1 LVERQRWRKAWKH
14 LFLQHPLSLPPPHP
28 QSHWVHC
35 KKRIRKYETHT
46 HTPSHTNA
54 YKQNTHA
61 RLSHSLVYFLS
72 IFFSLYFCV
81 GTRRCIS
88 SLFES

>member
-1 LVERQRWRKAWKH
+1 MKKSLKAS
-14 LFLQHPLSLPPPHP
+14 FPAASSLPPSSTPTITLSAL
-28 QSHWVHC
+28 Q
-35 KKRIRKYETHT
+35 KKNTKVWNTHT

-72 IFFSLYFCV
+72 IFFSLFFCV

-88 SLFES
+88 SLFESYSNA